1 MTASQTTGHPKLQT
15 VNGLDFAIADING
28 HEAGRKDIRLAEN
41 EMPGLMDLRRE
52 YAEAKP

>member
-1 MTASQTTGHPKLQT
+1 MSHPKLQ
-15 VNGLDFAIADING
+15 NRGGLDFAVADIDG